1 MDSCP
6 QVPPPPLSSIS
17 AQMFPVFLLFSRSVV
32 SDSLQPLFAAGQA
45 SLPFSVSQSLLKVM
59 FMVRVSVSP
68 QILTTMS
75 SVTIQPDFFSLMLNT
90 YLWEMLILKDDA
102 F

>member
-1 MDSCP
+1 
-6 QVPPPPLSSIS
+6 
-17 AQMFPVFLLFSRSVV
+17 
-32 SDSLQPLFAAGQA
+32 
-45 SLPFSVSQSLLKVM
+45 M

-68 QILTTMS
+68 HILTTMS
-75 SVTIQPDFFSLMLNT
+75 FTIQPDFFSLMLNT